1 LVVLIIY
8 KVHAASF
15 CVVFSWRTLNR
26 ISNCSRIRIWMTI
39 FIRYYRTSL
48 NVNAVFWRY
57 SGVCNRTT
65 LTTLI
70 FWIWH
75 WFIVILVRILL
86 NIIKI
91 DWISIALGSCTCW
104 TQHTSSMI
112 LVLWRIWQ
120 YSILYSHCWI
130 MLLKNLLL
138 TDYDVVGCLTFQNLL
153 LLGNH
158 SRRVVGAVE
167 RVNWATALSW

>member
-1 LVVLIIY
+1 MVVLIIY

-57 SGVCNRTT
+57 SRVCYWAT
-65 LTTLI
+65 LTTLV
-70 FWIWH
+70 FWIYHAFRVVVAVW
-75 WFIVILVRILL
+75 VLL
-86 NIIKI
+86 NVLKVYRIPV
-91 DWISIALGSCTCW
+91 WLSSCRSW
-104 TQHTSSMI
+104 NLHNHIWSMI
-112 LVLWRIWQ
+112 TILCCVWWN
-120 YSILYSHCWI
+120 SILYTHCWI

-138 TDYDVVGCLTFQNLL
+138 TNDNVVRRLTLFQNLL
-153 LLGNH
+153 LLN
-158 SRRVVGAVE
+158 
-167 RVNWATALSW
+167 